1 MVWCA
6 WRPRRGPGYE
16 QGTSHTYTH
25 TTHPNRH
32 RWHNYLKPNIRKDAW
47 RPEEDKLI
55 LDYHH
60 SFCNKWSKIAEYLP
74 GRCVWLAAC
83 CVFVYE
89 LYLWIWMPCTC
100 GIYGLSRI
108 YPYKD

>member
-1 MVWCA
+1 M
-6 WRPRRGPGYE
+6 
-16 QGTSHTYTH
+16 
-25 TTHPNRH
+25 HPSN

-74 GRCVWLAAC
+74 GRCVNSTCPSYTGWHLLASR
-83 CVFVYE
+83 FVSFVR
-89 LYLWIWMPCTC
+89 M
-100 GIYGLSRI
+100 
-108 YPYKD
+108 